1 MRSAAALL
9 FALALAVSPAAAPQT
24 TGATAATQTRGA
36 TAAQTRGATASAE
49 RASEKLPPISYTC
62 PMHPEILEDKKGTC
76 PICKMDLVPIR
87 LDAVWTCGTKPLA
100 VVRDAPGKCPI
111 DGTPLVQVTAAV
123 SWTCSGGTEESVSP
137 GACPDGSQKTK
148 TYALRAH
155 GNHNPQHG
163 GLFFMASD
171 NAHHLE
177 GAYLS
182 SGTFRMYFYDEFTKP
197 QKIAAV
203 RAYKATL
210 MVKDPKTGKETQ
222 YSLVRS
228 GNSMQ
233 ATVGKLPLPA
243 EMWASVRFTPDGKDN
258 RFDFTFPAFSK
269 EPHAAGGPALT
280 SAAPA
285 PPATAAPAPATT
297 TATAIATPATL
308 SPDSSGGVDP
318 ALVPLPIPDTVPEML
333 AQLKTRT
340 DQIKSFI
347 DKGTFAAIY
356 VPAFQA
362 KDLALA
368 LDEHKSELPPDR
380 RKIVEP
386 AISKLVRSAYLLD
399 AFGDIG
405 NKQQISEAYAKFVE
419 AARDIHAAFPQ

>member
-1 MRSAAALL
+1 MRTRGFAALL

-24 TGATAATQTRGA
+24 AKGGAATPQA
-36 TAAQTRGATASAE
+36 
-49 RASEKLPPISYTC
+49 EKLPPLSYTC
-62 PMHPEILEDKKGTC
+62 PMHPEIVENQGGTC

-87 LDAVWTCGTKPLA
+87 LDSVWTCGTKPLA
-100 VVRDAPGKCPI
+100 VVKDGPGRCPI
-111 DGTPLVQVTAAV
+111 DGTALVQVTAVV
-123 SWTCSGGTEESVSP
+123 SWTCPGGADESASP
-137 GACPDGSQKTK
+137 GRCADGSPKTK

-197 QKIAAV
+197 QKLAAV
-203 RAYKATL
+203 KNYKATV
-210 MVKDPKTGKETQ
+210 MVKDAKSGKETP

-228 GNSMQ
+228 GTYLQ
-233 ATVGKLPLPA
+233 ASIGKLPLPA
-243 EMWASVRFTPDGKDN
+243 EMYALVKFTPAGRDN
-258 RFDFTFPAFSK
+258 RFDFTFPAYSK
-269 EPHAAGGPALT
+269 EPHAVGAPVMT
-280 SAAPA
+280 NAAP
-285 PPATAAPAPATT
+285 TPATT
-297 TATAIATPATL
+297 APLVETLPAP
-308 SPDSSGGVDP
+308 SDSSSGIDP

-340 DQIKSFI
+340 DQIRSFI

-362 KDLALA
+362 KDLAIA
-368 LDEHKSELPPDR
+368 LDEHKNELTPER
-380 RKIVEP
+380 RKLAEP
-386 AISKLVRSAYLLD
+386 AISKLVRTAYLLD

-405 NKQQISEAYAKFVE
+405 NKQQISEAYAKFLE
-419 AARDIHAAFPQ
+419 AAKDIHSAFPQ